1 MTEKQYTVHF
11 DETLGNQIW
20 KDGKPFACVDARHQ
34 ANKVCIEL
42 NELNDEN
49 QVLRESLKNQY
60 MNEIC
65 ETCKFGQYDMDWYGE
80 GEFECL
86 KGHNAV
92 ECDGKTECEDFE
104 LDLEWFLE

>member
-49 QVLRESLKNQY
+49 QVLRETL
-60 MNEIC
+60 
-65 ETCKFGQYDMDWYGE
+65 
-80 GEFECL
+80 L
-86 KGHNAV
+86 
-92 ECDGKTECEDFE
+92 
-104 LDLEWFLE
+104 